1 MNFQP
6 AVRLRLML
14 LFGFI
19 VCIGFSCRR
28 SEEIRESV
36 EQQASKDEETFSGL
50 ATARQKLLWQY
61 EHITFELETKF
72 GQAFT
77 KAWESRKSAELRRFM
92 RDDLHALLV
101 PGKQH
106 RVLNSTWWNHE
117 DWQRTNDRDLERG
130 DAEDLVSRLLAWAG
144 RFQRIDRTRLRV
156 LQIQPVANA
165 VSGNWDLLLQ
175 LTAAGVDVDGKPLSF
190 LTTHRVLCKFE
201 SDNEIATGCILA
213 SWKDESLFIE
223 QASQRLLEEQSAEW
237 GLLDLKLRDNW
248 TTPRNQNQTYAMQ
261 VAVEDFD
268 RDGDLDIAF
277 STFHG
282 PQRLLQCQDN
292 KFVDVTRE
300 LALPAQRTVREQVAL
315 ATWLDFDNDG
325 YPDLL
330 LGSRLYQNLKGEG
343 FQDVTERSG
352 LSFDYPVMGCVVAD
366 YDCDGK
372 LDLYVLNHSDATKG
386 QQPGY
391 LDDEVTEAPNQ
402 LWRNQ
407 GNGRF
412 MDVTRLVGN
421 LDTGNRQSFTAVWF
435 HADRDRFPDLYVVND
450 FGKNFLFLSDGKG
463 GLRDATD
470 VAGVGSFANSM
481 GAATGDIDG
490 DGRAE
495 IYVANMFSKMG
506 RRIIAHVSEADYPA
520 GVYEQIQGACAG
532 NLLYAPTG
540 IDGEFREISQDLRVN
555 QVGWAHGPVLADF
568 DADGFL
574 DIYATTGFQSFD
586 RGKPDG

>member
-1 MNFQP
+1 MNFP
-6 AVRLRLML
+6 PTVPLRLVL
-14 LFGFI
+14 LLGFA
-19 VCIGFSCRR
+19 VCISFSCRR
-28 SEEIRESV
+28 TKEEPDAV
-36 EQQASKDEETFSGL
+36 EQLSRDGEKFSGL
-50 ATARQKLLWQY
+50 AVTKQKLLWQY
-61 EHITFELETKF
+61 EHITFEIETKF
-72 GQAFT
+72 GRAFT
-77 KAWESRKSAELRRFM
+77 TAWKNRDPEELRRFM
-92 RDDLHALLV
+92 RDDLRALLAPV
-101 PGKQH
+101 KQR
-106 RVLNSTWWNHE
+106 RVLKSSWWNHE
-117 DWQRTNDRDLERG
+117 DWKWTDDRELDRG
-130 DAEDLVSRLLAWAG
+130 DGADLVNRLLEWAG

-156 LQIQPVANA
+156 LQIQSDANA
-165 VSGNWDLLLQ
+165 VSGIWDLLLQ

-190 LTTHRVLCKFE
+190 LATHRVQCKFE
-201 SDNEIATGCILA
+201 SDNEIAAGCILA
-213 SWKDESLFIE
+213 HWKDESLFIE

-248 TTPRNQNQTYAMQ
+248 TTPRTQNQTYSMQ

-282 PQRLLQCQDN
+282 TQRLLRCQN
-292 KFVDVTRE
+292 KKFVDVTQE
-300 LALPAQRTVREQVAL
+300 LALPKQRTTRDQVAL
-315 ATWLDFDNDG
+315 ASWLDVDNDG

-330 LGSRLYQNLKGEG
+330 LGSRLYQNLKGSG
-343 FQDVTERSG
+343 FRDITERSG
-352 LSFDYPVMGCVVAD
+352 LRFDYPVMGCAVAD

-391 LDDEVTEAPNQ
+391 LDDDVTGAPNQ

-450 FGKNFLFLSDGKG
+450 FGKNYLFLSDGKG
-463 GLRDATD
+463 GLKDATD
-470 VAGVGSFANSM
+470 GAGVGSFANSM

-490 DGRAE
+490 DGQSE

-532 NLLYAPTG
+532 NLLYAPTAG
-540 IDGEFREISQDLRVN
+540 GGEFREISQALRVN

-568 DADGFL
+568 DSDGFL